1 MLLSRIGESC
11 PGFISYASALS
22 KEDERTSA
30 QPTPY
35 AAALKTEG
43 LPIAFEPNL
52 KQADARY
59 KFLAHQNGL
68 AMGFLDHSIEIR
80 LATKAG
86 SADVLGIS
94 FEGLTE

>member
-1 MLLSRIGESC
+1 MPHLLLCVNFGELLLLGS
-11 PGFISYASALS
+11 IQWLAVS
-22 KEDERTSA
+22 KAARAQPA
-30 QPTPY
+30 QPTPN

-59 KFLAHQNGL
+59 KFLVHQNGL
-68 AMGFLDHSIEIR
+68 AMGFLDHSLEVR

-86 SADVLGIS
+86 SADVAWHQL
-94 FEGLTE
+94 